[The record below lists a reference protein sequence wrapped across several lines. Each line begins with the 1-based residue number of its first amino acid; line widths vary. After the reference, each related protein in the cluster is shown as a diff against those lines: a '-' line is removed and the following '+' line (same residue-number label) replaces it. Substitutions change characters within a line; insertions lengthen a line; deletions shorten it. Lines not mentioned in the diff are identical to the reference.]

1 MMTWMFA
8 YDAQCDQRRHKI
20 AKAIRREG
28 IPIQKSVVLVQA
40 SVSEVRTL
48 TASLARMM
56 DRKTDRILTVA
67 IAKRLAKLT
76 ELLSR
81 NSFADS
87 HTVCASL
94 TPGR

>member
-28 IPIQKSVVLVQA
+28 IPIQKSVLLVQA
-40 SVSEVRTL
+40 TISEVRTL
-48 TASLARMM
+48 TDSLAKII

-67 IAKRLAKLT
+67 LAKRLAKLT
-76 ELLSR
+76 ELVSR

-87 HTVCASL
+87 HTVFDSL